1 MARTYQNNL
10 GPFTKGELIN
20 LITRVKLD
28 NNRVVALKTYMV
40 PNFKQLKWKGSH
52 KAGLQ
57 DGIEILKSIKL
68 YFFLFCAT
76 IAIMIL
82 FS

>member
-10 GPFTKGELIN
+10 GPFTEGELIK

-57 DGIEILKSIKL
+57 DEIEILYGIQTDQ
-68 YFFLFCAT
+68 T
-76 IAIMIL
+76 IFVDINVC
-82 FS
+82 